1 MLTIAAF
8 ILIVTSKVVLGQDD
22 RWADEGEIY
31 PLDMAVNSVDD
42 QYVNC
47 LKEMEN
53 LVETKY
59 LKKEIFKN
67 KVFKK
72 SWNEGK
78 EKYLKP
84 KDNLT
89 INNLIAIYV
98 YTGGSVYKQFNQD
111 VRNGKTKF
119 QTKKFAWYSLHFFLT
134 QAIQTLKKP
143 KCTLTYRF
151 TNYTFDENVLKNEI
165 RFGSFA
171 SSSLRRK
178 ANVFGNVSCFE
189 IKTCHGANVSKYS
202 KHPHEQEVL
211 IPPYEKFKVTAIKK
225 EEDWCETVFVLK
237 SIGKYSNLNC
247 AVVPKRKIN
256 QYRREGTG
264 FLLL

>member
-31 PLDMAVNSVDD
+31 PLDMAVKSVDD
-42 QYVNC
+42 QYDGC
-47 LKEMEN
+47 TEKMKN

-67 KVFKK
+67 NVFKK
-72 SWNEGK
+72 SWNDGK

-134 QAIQTLKKP
+134 QAIQTLKKT

-151 TNYTFDENVLKNEI
+151 TKDTFDENVLKNEI
-165 RFGSFA
+165 RFASFA
-171 SSSLRRK
+171 SSSLLRK

-225 EEDWCETVFVLK
+225 KDWCETVFVLK
-237 SIGKYSNLNC
+237 STGKYSNLNC
-247 AVVPKRKIN
+247 AVAPKRKIN